1 MATATS
7 EAHTVLLVED
17 NAYDAKLIEH
27 ALARASLPRWRV
39 ERVTRLSD
47 GVERLRQGGID
58 AALVDLSLPDSSGLD
73 TIEAMLTAAPA
84 VPMVVVT
91 GLDDEQLA
99 IDLLQH
105 GAQDYL
111 LKQDIEPKLLARTI
125 RYAIERS
132 RTKALESLNR
142 QLEEAQ
148 SSLTQA
154 VGELRQTNED
164 LAQFTYFASHD
175 LQEPVRKINYFAAQL
190 QEDLGDGLND
200 EARTDFHY
208 LLDAARRMQALIRS
222 LLMLCKAG
230 HAEMERGP
238 VDLERCANDALECLS
253 EKIEATNAMVVRDP
267 LPVVEGD
274 ATLLTHL
281 YQNLIGNALKFSKV
295 EPPTIALT
303 AERHDDHCVLGVRD
317 NGIGIE
323 PKFAQTI
330 FAPFRRLHRRDQYE
344 GAGIGLAICKK
355 VVDRHGGR
363 IWVESQPGAG
373 AHFKFLLPEHQ
384 PHGPSPRPLE
394 LSECLVG

>member
-1 MATATS
+1 MVTEAS
-7 EAHTVLLVED
+7 EARTVLLVED
-17 NAYDAKLIEH
+17 NPCDAKLLEH
-27 ALARASLPRWRV
+27 ALARAAQPRWQV
-39 ERVTRLSD
+39 EHVTRLGD
-47 GVERLRQGGID
+47 AIERLRRGGIEV
-58 AALVDLSLPDSSGLD
+58 ALVDLSLPDSSGAE
-73 TIEAMLTAAPA
+73 TIQALLAAAPA

-91 GLDDEQLA
+91 GLDDEKLA

-111 LKQDIEPKLLARTI
+111 LKHDIEPKLLARTI
-125 RYAIERS
+125 RYAVERS
-132 RTKALESLNR
+132 RASALESLNR
-142 QLEEAQ
+142 QLEEAK
-148 SSLTQA
+148 SSLTRA
-154 VGELRQTNED
+154 VEDLRQTNED

-190 QEDLGDGLND
+190 QEDIGDNLSD
-200 EARTDFHY
+200 DARTDFRY
-208 LLDAARRMQALIRS
+208 LVDAARRMQALIRS

-238 VDLERCANDALECLS
+238 VDLENCANDALECLS
-253 EKIEATNAMVVRDP
+253 EKIEAARAVIVRSP
-267 LPVVEGD
+267 LPIVEGD

-281 YQNLIGNALKFSKV
+281 YQNLVGNALKFQKA
-295 EPPTIALT
+295 EPLRIELT
-303 AERHDDHCVLGVRD
+303 AESRDDHCLLGVRD

-330 FAPFRRLHRRDQYE
+330 FAPFRRLHGRDQYE

-373 AHFKFLLPEHQ
+373 AHFKFLLPECQGRRAHPQ
-384 PHGPSPRPLE
+384 PLNSD
-394 LSECLVG
+394 CLVG